1 ALVGAGGDQLGPV
14 GVDLVAEGPGFVVAG
29 PPRSGRSTALLTM
42 AQSLLEQDVPV
53 VLVTPRRSPLAALSG
68 APGMVAVFDAEAGD
82 DALREAVA
90 GRSRCAVIVD
100 DAELLKDTPLD
111 DVLADLLRQA
121 RDSER
126 GFIVA
131 STTDDLKSAYRGF
144 LADALRSRSGLL
156 LSVRSPD
163 EGDVFGVRLPRN
175 QSSIGPRGRALLFRL
190 GVTMPIPIAI

>member
-1 ALVGAGGDQLGPV
+1 AVEGLV
-14 GVDLVAEGPGFVVAG
+14 
-29 PPRSGRSTALLTM
+29 
-42 AQSLLEQDVPV
+42 
-53 VLVTPRRSPLAALSG
+53 
-68 APGMVAVFDAEAGD
+68 
-82 DALREAVA
+82 REPCA
-90 GRSRCAVIVD
+90 GRSRGGVIVD
-100 DAELLKDTPLD
+100 DGELLKGAPLD